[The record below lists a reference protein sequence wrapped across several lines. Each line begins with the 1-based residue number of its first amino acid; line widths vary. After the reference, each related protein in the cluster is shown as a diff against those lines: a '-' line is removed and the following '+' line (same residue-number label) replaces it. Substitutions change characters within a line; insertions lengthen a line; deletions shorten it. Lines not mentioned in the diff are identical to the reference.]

1 MINEPTASV
10 FILRQDWLGRLELNG
25 TFMTNRAP
33 PPSQAGFA
41 VSAIRCGLSLPPVAA
56 GLVAVFEA
64 HYDRDDHGPDALMEP
79 SEALLAWWT
88 GHRQEVQ
95 DAFTAGA

>member
-1 MINEPTASV
+1 
-10 FILRQDWLGRLELNG
+10 
-25 TFMTNRAP
+25 
-33 PPSQAGFA
+33 
-41 VSAIRCGLSLPPVAA
+41 
-56 GLVAVFEA
+56 VAVFEF